1 MKVLHHTILENEEL
15 MSKVNGSIFV
25 TEEYTYLFYLVALNK
40 THD

>member
-1 MKVLHHTILENEEL
+1 

-40 THD
+40 THDWEIMEQKNI